1 MSFDH
6 HAHAKTIATV
16 CLSGTLEDKLIA
28 AAHAGFDGIEL
39 FEPDLI
45 ASTSSPK
52 QIRRQCEE
60 LGLQIVLYQPFRDLD
75 SSDARQFE
83 RNLRRLD
90 RKFDVMEQ
98 LGVDLILVCSNASAD
113 AVADI
118 DELGR
123 QLRVAGEV
131 ASRRGMRIAYEA
143 LAWGRE
149 VDLWQLSWDA
159 VRRADHPAVGLCL
172 DSFHILSRS
181 STVTEFADVAG
192 EKIFFLQLADAPHKD
207 MDVLQWSRHYRL
219 FPGEGAFDLVAF
231 TKAVLRAGYRGPL
244 SLEVFNDVFRQ
255 SSPVRTAIDAVRSLE
270 SLEAGLDDE
279 QRPRLNA
286 AAFVEISVTPTNLAG
301 AERAV
306 SALGFSCSATHR
318 SKNVAAWTRSEAT
331 ILLTVT
337 TDLPDENSS
346 AIAAVAF
353 EVDEPAAFATLAE
366 GLHVSALPRV
376 VRPGEADLPAIA
388 APDGVSIFFVSAVG
402 GEFDWRRDFD
412 TLPTSDAGTDAGITG
427 IDHISVTAPFDRY
440 DECVLFY
447 RSVVGMRTDEVAEY
461 PGPYGLVRS
470 HLLRAP
476 LPHDFGL
483 ALDGPLLRRGR
494 WSPGVQTPQHVAFAT
509 NDIVQTLTA
518 LPADAP
524 ILKIPANYYDDVQA
538 RFALTDDFVEEL
550 RRLNILY
557 DRSAHGEYL
566 HAYTAVIG
574 SQVYFEIVERRGD
587 YQGRPLADAPIRM
600 AAHVAARRAGVGPGF
615 GSLPLADNRLRQLRR
630 RRERLSRSSAES

>member
-1 MSFDH
+1 MTLNQNSRT
-6 HAHAKTIATV
+6 KTIATV

-60 LGLQIVLYQPFRDLD
+60 LGLENVLYQPFRDLD
-75 SSDARQFE
+75 STDPRQFE
-83 RNLRRLD
+83 RNLCRLD

-123 QLRVAGEV
+123 QLRAAGDL

-149 VDLWQLSWDA
+149 IDLWQLSWDA

-181 STVTEFADVAG
+181 STVAELGDVPG

-231 TKAVLRAGYRGPL
+231 TEAVFRAGYRGPL

-255 SSPVRTAIDAVRSLE
+255 SSPVRTAIDAVRSLG
-270 SLEAGLDDE
+270 SLEAGLNNE
-279 QRPRLNA
+279 RTPRLNA
-286 AAFVEISVTPTNLAG
+286 AAFVELSVTPTNYAT
-301 AERAV
+301 AEHAV
-306 SALGFSCSATHR
+306 SALGFSRSATHR
-318 SKNVAAWTRSEAT
+318 SKKVAAWTRSDAT
-331 ILLTVT
+331 ILLSVT
-337 TDLPDENSS
+337 TDLSDENSS

-353 EVDEPAAFATLAE
+353 EVDDPAEFAALAE

-388 APDGVSIFFVSAVG
+388 APDGVSIFFVSTDG
-402 GEFDWRRDFD
+402 GELDWRRDFD
-412 TLPTSDAGTDAGITG
+412 TTPPNGTMAEAGITG

-440 DECVLFY
+440 DESVLFY
-447 RSVVGMRTDEVAEY
+447 RSVLGMRTDEVAEY

-476 LPHDFGL
+476 LPCGFGL

-494 WSPGVQTPQHVAFAT
+494 WSPGVQTPQHLAFAT
-509 NDIVQTLTA
+509 DDIVQTLTA

-524 ILKIPANYYDDVQA
+524 ILQIPGNYYDDLQA
-538 RFALTDDFVEEL
+538 RFALTDEFVEEL
-550 RRLNILY
+550 RRRNILY

-566 HAYTAVIG
+566 HAYTTVIG

-600 AAHVAARRAGVGPGF
+600 AAHVTARRGGA
-615 GSLPLADNRLRQLRR
+615 RR
-630 RRERLSRSSAES
+630 SI